1 MIARELGVT
10 PAMIRN
16 TRIKFGIKPNPKY
29 NRRWTAEAYRDGR
42 NKKITTMFYT
52 GFSDEEIAEELEMH
66 KQYVCKLRLGLG
78 LRRNAVR
85 MKKAS
90 NK

>member
-1 MIARELGVT
+1 
-10 PAMIRN
+10 
-16 TRIKFGIKPNPKY
+16 
-29 NRRWTAEAYRDGR
+29 
-42 NKKITTMFYT
+42 MFYT